1 MILTVV
7 PNPALDK
14 TAILAGFA
22 TGRTF
27 RASQV
32 LTLAG
37 GKGFNFARA
46 LPVFG
51 ESGLVVSP
59 VGGNLG
65 QHLLEL
71 ARQDRLDCDHHPI
84 KAELRTCLTILDPAA
99 ANRLTEIY
107 ENGTPLEPGDW
118 QKLVERA
125 ASHFREAAFM
135 AVCGSFPPGVPVNG
149 LYELVKRAKAAGLPV
164 LLDTYGPQ
172 LEGVLAL
179 EPALLK
185 INQHEA
191 GEALGREISNPA
203 QASAAAAELTKRGAR
218 QVVITLGKLGAVGL
232 ADGQAPFGW
241 RSPEVAAV
249 SPIGSG
255 DCLFAGLAA
264 RLVQGKSLPEAVRWG
279 VAAGAANTLQI
290 GAGRFAESDLQGLYP
305 LVQPLDPGSD

>member
-14 TAILAGFA
+14 TVILAGFE

-27 RASQV
+27 RANQI

-51 ESGLVVSP
+51 ERGLVVTP
-59 VGGNLG
+59 LGGNLG

-71 ARQDRLDCDHHPI
+71 AGQDRLDCDYQPI
-84 KAELRTCLTILDPAA
+84 KAELRTCLTIIDPAA

-107 ENGTPLEPGDW
+107 ENGAALEPADW

-125 ASHFREAAFM
+125 ANHFREATFM
-135 AVCGSFPPGVPVNG
+135 AVCGSFPPGVPANG

-172 LEGVLAL
+172 LTGVLEL

-191 GEALGREISNPA
+191 GAALGREITGPA
-203 QASAAAAELTKRGAR
+203 QAFEAAAELQKRGAQ
-218 QVVITLGKLGAVGL
+218 QVVITLGILGAVGL
-232 ADGQAPFGW
+232 TRQLETFGW
-241 RSPEVAAV
+241 RSPAVAAV
-249 SPIGSG
+249 SPVGSG

-264 RLVQGKSLPEAVRWG
+264 RLGQGKSLPEATRWG
-279 VAAGAANTLQI
+279 VAAGAANTLQV
-290 GAGRFAESDLQGLYP
+290 GAGRFAESDLERLYS
-305 LVQPLDPGSD
+305 LVQPLTPDRA